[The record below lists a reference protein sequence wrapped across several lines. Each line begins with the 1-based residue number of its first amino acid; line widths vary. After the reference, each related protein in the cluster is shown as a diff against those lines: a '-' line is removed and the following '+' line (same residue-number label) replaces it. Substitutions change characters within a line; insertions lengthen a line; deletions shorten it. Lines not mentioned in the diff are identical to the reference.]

1 MGRIEEVVDPA
12 QALNDAM
19 KLKDAGN
26 EAFKKQQWDD
36 AIQCYT
42 KAIGIVPEDSKDK
55 AVFLKNR
62 AATFLKTEQFEEAV
76 SSNVD
81 AYFVYVT
88 HLQKTATLS
97 T

>member
-81 AYFVYVT
+81 AYFVYMT
-88 HLQKTATLS
+88 ILQKTATLS

>member
-88 HLQKTATLS
+88 NLLKTATLS